1 MEPVKSPVV
10 AVDTL
15 TTEILI
21 LKQQTAQNLIEIGK
35 RLIVVK
41 ESLGHGEWLPWLK
54 EKVDFSDQQA
64 RRFMNVAKEC
74 ANSTALLNL
83 PPTKVFALLDVPV
96 DQREEFVAAPHVVPS
111 SGEVKTVDEMTTREL
126 QQVVK
131 QRDELQRKLD
141 ILKDK
146 SLQIAEEKDKL
157 YEEKLEMEVNLKD
170 LQKTLE
176 SERKTAKSEVKQL
189 TSQLKEAKKNGT
201 PDTKIHELEEKL
213 VTAEAEVQRLT
224 EQLNEPVTLE
234 AAVVEAIPEEVER
247 ELAELRQKNQELEA
261 KQGKPDPLQAVL
273 SKFAAHFDVL
283 VNDFKVVLTDLASIQ
298 AVDAAAHE
306 KYRGAVTAL
315 IDKMQEKV

>member
-83 PPTKVFALLDVPV
+83 PPTKVFALLDLPA

-111 SGEVKTVDEMTTREL
+111 GEVKMVDEMTTREL

-131 QRDELQRKLD
+131 QRDELQRKFD

-157 YEEKLEMEVNLKD
+157 YEEKLEMQVNLKD

-176 SERKTAKSEVKQL
+176 SERKNAKSEVKQL

-201 PDTKIHELEEKL
+201 PDTKIRELEEKL

-247 ELAELRQKNQELEA
+247 ELDELRQKNQELEA
-261 KQGKPDPLQAVL
+261 KQGKPDPLQAAL

-283 VNDFKVVLTDLASIQ
+283 VNDFKLVLTDLASIQ
-298 AVDAAAHE
+298 GVDAAAHE

-315 IDKMQEKV
+315 ISKMQDKV